1 MLEHWTYPT
10 TGGLIIISKLFFLSC
25 HLSHTIHRKLYE
37 NWKNQFLHNFKN
49 LFFLYIQGSYIKK

>member
-10 TGGLIIISKLFFLSC
+10 TGGLIIILKLFFLSC

-37 NWKNQFLHNFKN
+37 NW
-49 LFFLYIQGSYIKK
+49 

>member
-37 NWKNQFLHNFKN
+37 NW
-49 LFFLYIQGSYIKK
+49 